1 MNTDTILV
9 VISHR
14 DQRQISAKNS
24 STGLQLIPFP
34 RSKWTQPL
42 PSHRLR
48 CVESNHKQAINWPNP
63 TALPN
68 ANWARRLGEWVQ
80 LCARLKTVACRVIR
94 PKFARPPRKRC
105 AHCHLKVSLIP
116 VLWDCNLQKNWIKLI
131 LTKWSIIWWAR
142 NRSRCMRWS
151 VRIVRITMDWPSRR
165 NSSTWNG
172 AAPFA
177 TISTWPRKF
186 RLYQSWTN
194 EFFDSKQRPAPPQL
208 MPQRPADACNST
220 IISPP
225 TNCITK
231 QRQASAQVKKAFSKQ
246 FLQWIL

>member
-1 MNTDTILV
+1 MYIPTSVLIKLPKEPYNKAREILKRYGSNQFEVPKVSWNTMITDTILV

-24 STGLQLIPFP
+24 STELQLIPFP

-63 TALPN
+63 TALPS

-105 AHCHLKVSLIP
+105 AHCHLKVSLIFC
-116 VLWDCNLQKNWIKLI
+116 LNYYNLRKNWIKLI

-177 TISTWPRKF
+177 IISTWPCKLRMW
-186 RLYQSWTN
+186 QNWT
-194 EFFDSKQRPAPPQL
+194 KWTL
-208 MPQRPADACNST
+208 
-220 IISPP
+220 
-225 TNCITK
+225 
-231 QRQASAQVKKAFSKQ
+231 
-246 FLQWIL
+246 W